1 MQTLYSSGTFARKAK
16 VSLRTIRYYDKIGLL
31 KPTLVEENGRRFYTD
46 EDFSKLQQILTFKM
60 LGFSLEEI
68 KAMTLS
74 TLEKDTLQ
82 KSLTTQL
89 SLVRMQKAQ
98 LEQMEQ
104 ALLEANAFLHTNSQL
119 NLNRMVN
126 LIHLSNAKHTLQ
138 EQYKTTQN
146 IDARVRLHK
155 ECSTNPQGWFPWVFS
170 HCALFEGC
178 RVLEL
183 GCGNGAL
190 WSDNISHI
198 PAHSNI
204 TLTDISEGLL
214 EETRI
219 KLTKDFSS
227 VVSEKS
233 LSVIFC
239 PCDCHEI
246 PYPEAHFDIVIAN
259 HLLFYIEDR
268 KQVYEEI
275 LRVLKPGGHLIAST
289 YGPKHME
296 EITQL
301 VQHFHPSITLS
312 DRELYEVFGLQ
323 NGADELSHY
332 FSKVDTYQYED
343 SLLVSNPQLLLEYI
357 LSCHGNQN
365 EYLIPKYQEFKE
377 MLTKKLQKKPFFIT
391 KEAGLFVCTKR
402 KNEKSTCR

>member
-1 MQTLYSSGTFARKAK
+1 MPKLYSSGSFARKAK
-16 VSLRTIRYYDKIGLL
+16 VSLRTIRYYDKIDLL
-31 KPTLVEENGRRFYTD
+31 KPTLVEPNGRRFYTD

-68 KAMTLS
+68 KAMTFS
-74 TLEKDTLQ
+74 TLDKDTLQ
-82 KSLTTQL
+82 KSLSTQL

-104 ALLEANAFLHTNSQL
+104 ALLEADAFLHTNAQL
-119 NLNRMVN
+119 DMNRMVN

-170 HCALFEGC
+170 HCGLFEGC

-190 WSDNISHI
+190 WSDNIDHI
-198 PAHSNI
+198 PSHSNI

-214 EETRI
+214 EETRL
-219 KLTKDFSS
+219 KLNKELSFAVTD
-227 VVSEKS
+227 KS

-239 PCDCHEI
+239 PCDCMDI
-246 PYPEAHFDIVIAN
+246 PFANAHFDIVIAN

-275 LRVLKPGGHLIAST
+275 LRVLKPGGIFIAST
-289 YGPKHME
+289 YGPKHMQ
-296 EITQL
+296 EITEL

-312 DRELYEVFGLQ
+312 DKELYEVFGLQ
-323 NGADELSHY
+323 NGAEELSKY
-332 FSKVDTYQYED
+332 FSNVETHYYED

-357 LSCHGNQN
+357 ISCHGNQN
-365 EYLIPKYQEFKE
+365 EYLLPKYQEFKD
-377 MLTKKLQKKPFFIT
+377 MLTKKLEKKPFFIT
-391 KEAGLFVCTKR
+391 KEAGLFVCTK
-402 KNEKSTCR
+402 